1 MKSSIRNKKGFTIVE
16 LVIVIAVIAIL
27 AAVLI
32 PTFANL
38 VEKANQSADI
48 QAVKQMNTALAMAE
62 AESKPQN
69 LQEALKALKAN
80 GIDGDSYEALS
91 DGHKFVWAQE
101 QNRVFYIDSDNKVEY
116 PEEYKTVE
124 YGYGK
129 WVELTGEMAADDTWL
144 TADNAGTEVTE
155 YTANGEKLTGNYT
168 KYTVSTAEQLI
179 SFARKVRDSEDK
191 GADMIIELKEG
202 ATIDMLGAEWE
213 CIPEFKGIF
222 NGNGATV
229 KNLAI
234 TDKTPAFEGELPS
247 WTNNAYKPYAF
258 ITCYSGAYFGNVTLD
273 VCIDFGSDVTSQNH
287 LVAGALGYV
296 GAIDKDSSVIVDN
309 VTVKGSIRAPFRA
322 AGIVGYVGGKADERM
337 NGTVTI
343 KNCTNYA
350 SVTSYLC
357 LSSYNTAAGILSTT
371 NQLTQTG
378 KLVITCCTNNGTI
391 YGSDVAGIMANCFA
405 AYTFGSKNSRN
416 EDNPCGTV
424 EITAC
429 TNTGNI
435 TAAHSHDKKEL
446 SMTQPTDQAC
456 TLAADIVAPYDKQLR
471 LYVHNNTSKG
481 EVNVVTTDC
490 TNSISN
496 KCGDDAF
503 NGMYTASAPT
513 N

>member
-91 DGHKFVWAQE
+91 AGHKFVWAKE

-129 WVELTGEMAADDTWL
+129 WVELTGEMAADDTWF
-144 TADNAGTEVTE
+144 TADGAGTDVTE
-155 YTANGEKLTGNYT
+155 YTVNGEEITITGTYK

-179 SFARKVRDSEDK
+179 SFARKVRDSDDK
-191 GADMIIELKEG
+191 GAGMIIELAAG
-202 ATIDMLGAEWE
+202 TTIDMLGAEWE

-234 TDKTPAFEGELPS
+234 TDKTPAFEGALPS
-247 WTNNAYKPYAF
+247 WTNNSYEPYAF

-296 GAIDKDSSVIVDN
+296 GAIENGSSVIVDN

-322 AGIVGYVGGKADERM
+322 AGLVGYVGGTANNRM

-343 KNCTNYA
+343 KNCTNDA

-357 LSSYNTAAGILSTT
+357 LSSYNTAAGILSTA
-371 NQLTQTG
+371 NQLTQSG
-378 KLVITCCTNNGTI
+378 KLVITGCTNNGTI

-405 AYTFGSKNSRN
+405 AYGA
-416 EDNPCGTV
+416 EDNKNPDGIV
-424 EITAC
+424 EITSC
-429 TNTGNI
+429 TNNGKI

-446 SMTQPTDQAC
+446 SISYVDQAC
-456 TLAADIVAPYDKQLR
+456 TLAADIVAPYVAQPK
-471 LYVHNNTSKG
+471 LYVHDNTSKG
-481 EVNVVTTDC
+481 EVTIVATEC
-490 TNSISN
+490 TRSTSN
-496 KCGDDAF
+496 KCGDQAF
-503 NGMYTASAPT
+503 SGYYTATAP
-513 N
+513 NS